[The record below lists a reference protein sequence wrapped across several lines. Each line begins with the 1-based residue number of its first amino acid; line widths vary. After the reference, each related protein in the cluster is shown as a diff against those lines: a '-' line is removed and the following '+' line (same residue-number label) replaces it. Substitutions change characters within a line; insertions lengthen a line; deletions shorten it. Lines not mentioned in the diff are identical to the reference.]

1 VAQPQNSNP
10 DPERAAVGDYVL
22 DFDDCSDTAVST
34 AHLALFD
41 FPGCALAGLDEADCR
56 RVIRPI
62 VPQALDVFRQ
72 HYFGHSADAQ
82 KPPWMGGL
90 VFRCKFP
97 CSF

>member
-10 DPERAAVGDYVL
+10 DPERAGVADYVL
-22 DFDDCSDTAVST
+22 DFDDCSDTAAST

-41 FPGCALAGLDEADCR
+41 FPGCALAGRDEADCR

-72 HYFGHSADAQ
+72 DYFGHPADMR
-82 KPPWMGGL
+82 KPPGWGGS
-90 VFRCKFP
+90 VFRCRFL
-97 CSF
+97 CLF